1 MSTTTILELLF
12 LPILFVT
19 IIAFSLDTV
28 IGLFWLLTLG
38 VLALCFWQSLAINVY
53 SSSSNMPP
61 SSPPSSVVD
70 APPSYTVVM
79 EAEEGLP
86 SYAQVMGEVEA
97 VEEEVVRKVEGAYS
111 YTLEFLKS
119 SRGSPSPDTA

>member
-19 IIAFSLDTV
+19 IIAFSIDTV

-38 VLALCFWQSLAINVY
+38 VLALCFYSQH

-61 SSPPSSVVD
+61 SSPPSPVVD

-86 SYAQVMGEVEA
+86 SYAQVMGEVGA
-97 VEEEVVRKVEGAYS
+97 VEEEVVGKVEGACS
-111 YTLEFLKS
+111 YTMEFLKS
-119 SRGSPSPDTA
+119 SSGSPTPDTA

>member
-1 MSTTTILELLF
+1 
-12 LPILFVT
+12 
-19 IIAFSLDTV
+19 
-28 IGLFWLLTLG
+28 
-38 VLALCFWQSLAINVY
+38 
-53 SSSSNMPP
+53 MPP

>member
-19 IIAFSLDTV
+19 IIAFSIDTV

-38 VLALCFWQSLAINVY
+38 VLALCFYSQH

-61 SSPPSSVVD
+61 SSLPSSVVD

-97 VEEEVVRKVEGAYS
+97 VEEEVVRKVEGSCS